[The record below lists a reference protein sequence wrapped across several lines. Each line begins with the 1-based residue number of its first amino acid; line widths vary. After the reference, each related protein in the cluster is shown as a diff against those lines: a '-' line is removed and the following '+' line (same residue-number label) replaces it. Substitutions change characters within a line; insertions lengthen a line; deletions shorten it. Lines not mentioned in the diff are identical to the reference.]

1 MGLKTAYGR
10 SFSIGYTDN
19 MNPMKIKASEHM
31 HSWHELLLIVRGNV
45 SYCIDGFRFKV
56 NPYDLMFIPANTYH
70 FLIPEDESVYENFVI
85 SIDDDFIAKEKLDKL
100 FVPPYKINIRK
111 DEAMRELFERYKSFD
126 KIFDSDDADFMA
138 KNTIE
143 QILVYSLYKPK
154 EGKLSDKNTVG
165 LISQYIAENIEK
177 PLDSKIIAEK
187 FNFTSSYIQNL
198 FSKEMGIGIKHYINK
213 KKIFAAHREIQNGL
227 LASEA
232 ADKYGYQNYSSF
244 YRQYIRTFGIS
255 PKKK

>member
-1 MGLKTAYGR
+1 MSLKALYGKR
-10 SFSIGYTDN
+10 CSVGYTDN
-19 MNPMKIKASEHM
+19 MNPMKINAGEHM

-70 FLIPEDESVYENFVI
+70 FLIPEDDSAYENFVI
-85 SIDDDFIAKEKLDKL
+85 SVDEDFISKEKLDRL

-111 DEAMRELFERYKSFD
+111 DGALMSLFENYKNFKNIFD
-126 KIFDSDDADFMA
+126 KDDIEFMT

-154 EGKLSDKNTVG
+154 EGELNEKNTVG

-177 PLDSKIIAEK
+177 PLDSKIIAEELS
-187 FNFTSSYIQNL
+187 FTSSYIQNL

-213 KKIFAAHREIQNGL
+213 KKIFEAHREIQNGML
-227 LASEA
+227 PSEA

-244 YRQYIRTFGIS
+244 YRQYVKTFGAS
-255 PKKK
+255 PKNR